1 MDKPEKISP
10 NILSLNYK
18 PALMENTGFDFWM
31 FIAGLGIFLFGMRH
45 LEESIKGL
53 AGKSFK
59 NLLQRFTDKSW
70 KGILTGT
77 AVTAILQSSSMVTL
91 LALAFLGGG
100 MIGLKNAL
108 GVVLGANLGTTF
120 TAWIV
125 ATFGFK
131 MDIADFSFPFL
142 AVGILSYL
150 FLKSRPLL
158 MNLGGLLIGFGLLFL
173 GLDFMKEAIE
183 MVAGQIDLS
192 SFANYGLW
200 AFLLL
205 GLFITALIQ
214 SSSAMIVIILSALNA
229 GLIDIYQAV
238 AMVIGA
244 NIGTTVTLIFG
255 SIGGTADKKRL
266 MLANVIFNCITGLLI
281 YFLIDQLVYGVY
293 YFFKVED
300 VLMEL
305 VLINTLINLIGIVLF
320 YPFLG
325 IFRNFLNQRFIS
337 SAPQGE
343 TLYVK
348 NISPNVPDVALKALD
363 KELIQVYSYTR
374 EFIRE
379 SLGLMEREK
388 NRESQW
394 RKIFSNASGLMKK
407 YEKIKRLEDELT
419 AYYAQLQE
427 ENLSKPEAELLT
439 SGMMGLRSMI
449 YAAKETKD
457 VIHNILFMIES
468 EDPLAQEVLERLR
481 RVVRLRI
488 QELDDLLGLETPKV
502 IPVHWLDENEAFYKE
517 TITWL
522 YKNIKRHDTKGVQI
536 STMTNVIRQ
545 TVSSLNNL
553 CNSIIYVKFKKE
565 TAVDKFTV

>member
-1 MDKPEKISP
+1 
-10 NILSLNYK
+10 
-18 PALMENTGFDFWM
+18 MENIGFDFWM
-31 FIAGLGIFLFGMRH
+31 FIAGLGIFLFGLRH

-59 NLLQRFTDKSW
+59 NLLQRFTYRSW

-77 AVTAILQSSSMVTL
+77 AITAILQSSSMVTL

-131 MDIADFSFPFL
+131 LDIADFSFPFL

-150 FLKSRPLL
+150 FLKTRPFL

-173 GLDFMKEAIE
+173 GLDYMKEAIE
-183 MVAGQIDLS
+183 QVAGQIDLS
-192 SFANYGLW
+192 SFAAYGLW

-214 SSSAMIVIILSALNA
+214 SSSAMIVIILSALNS
-229 GLIDIYQAV
+229 GLLDINQAV

-244 NIGTTVTLIFG
+244 NIGTTATLIFG

-266 MLANVIFNCITGLLI
+266 MLANVIFNCVTGLFI
-281 YFLIDQLVYGVY
+281 YFLIDELVYVMSSL
-293 YFFKVED
+293 FRIED

-305 VLINTLINLIGIVLF
+305 VLINTLLNLIGIALF

-325 IFRNFLNQRFIS
+325 VFRNFLNQRFVS
-337 SAPQGE
+337 SIPQGE

-348 NISPNVPDVALKALD
+348 NISPNVPDVAIKALD
-363 KELIQVYSYTR
+363 KELIQVFVYTIG
-374 EFIRE
+374 FIKESFGLVECYKSRE
-379 SLGLMEREK
+379 SNWK
-388 NRESQW
+388 
-394 RKIFSNASGLMKK
+394 KIFSSASGLMKK

-419 AYYAQLQE
+419 GYYAQLQE
-427 ENLSKPEAELLT
+427 ENLSKPEAELIT

-449 YAAKETKD
+449 YAAKDIKD

-468 EDPLAQEVLERLR
+468 DDLLAQDVLERLR
-481 RVVRLRI
+481 RVVSKRI
-488 QELDDLLGLETPKV
+488 LELDELIELETPKV
-502 IPVHWLDENEAFYKE
+502 IPVHWLDENEAFYNE

-522 YKNIKRHDTKGVQI
+522 YKNIKNHDSKGVQV

-565 TAVDKFTV
+565 TAVDKVNV

>member
-1 MDKPEKISP
+1 
-10 NILSLNYK
+10 
-18 PALMENTGFDFWM
+18 MENSSFDFWM

-59 NLLQRFTDKSW
+59 NLLQRFTNRSW

-108 GVVLGANLGTTF
+108 GIVLGANLGTTF

-142 AVGILSYL
+142 AVGILSFL
-150 FLKSRPLL
+150 FLKSRPFL

-173 GLDFMKEAIE
+173 GLDYMKEAIE

-192 SFANYGLW
+192 SFATYGLW

-205 GLFITALIQ
+205 GLVITALIQ

-229 GLIDIYQAV
+229 GLLDVYQAV

-244 NIGTTVTLIFG
+244 NIGTTTTLIFG

-266 MLANVIFNCITGLLI
+266 MLANVIFNCLTGLLI
-281 YFLIDQLVYGVY
+281 YFFIEKLVYGVY
-293 YFFKVED
+293 YFFNVED

-305 VLINTLINLIGIVLF
+305 VLINTLINLIGIILF

-325 IFRNFLNQRFIS
+325 VFRNFLNKRFIS
-337 SAPQGE
+337 SAPEGE

-348 NISPNVPDVALKALD
+348 NIAPNVPDVALQALD
-363 KELIQVYSYTR
+363 KELIQVFSYTR
-374 EFIRE
+374 EFIKE
-379 SLGLMEREK
+379 SFGLRDRDK
-388 NRESQW
+388 NQESQW
-394 RKIFSNASGLMKK
+394 KKIFSRASGLMKK

-419 AYYAQLQE
+419 TYYAQLQE
-427 ENLSKPEAELLT
+427 GNLTKPEAELLT

-449 YAAKETKD
+449 YAAKDIKD
-457 VIHNILFMIES
+457 VIHNILFMMES

-481 RVVRLRI
+481 GIVSLRLRDLD
-488 QELDDLLGLETPKV
+488 ELLELEDTKV
-502 IPVHWLDENEAFYKE
+502 IPVHWLDENEAFYNE

-522 YKNIKRHDTKGVQI
+522 YKNIKSKNTKGIQV
-536 STMTNVIRQ
+536 STTTNVIRQ
-545 TVSSLNNL
+545 SVSALNNL
-553 CNSIIYVKFKKE
+553 CNAIVYVKFKKE
-565 TAVDKFTV
+565 TAVDKVTA